1 MSQAT
6 YECEK
11 CKKTFVKNVRDVI
24 HECPFCGHKK
34 VIIVDIAF

>member
-11 CKKTFVKNVRDVI
+11 CKKTFVENLGNNIK
-24 HECPFCGHKK
+24 ECPYCGHKK
-34 VIIVDIAF
+34 LIIIDIAF